1 MLKIYKTV
9 RRAFDVTVI
18 SLKRYDAPL
27 RGKCQDFRCTCCSAK
42 LGDRGWGL
50 AWINDG
56 KGERSARLCF
66 DCTEDAAAAL
76 AESQA
81 TVNQQPQVETA
92 DTKERRAKSPNKRV
106 MPCAHWIPGGICNV
120 FTDKWCGKDHSCI
133 ISAQA

>member
-1 MLKIYKTV
+1 MPEIPARQHSANVGCNCLRERFIGGGKKGSVNMLKIYKTV

-92 DTKERRAKSPNKRV
+92 DT
-106 MPCAHWIPGGICNV
+106 I
-120 FTDKWCGKDHSCI
+120 DY
-133 ISAQA
+133 